1 MRTNGIAPEDL
12 RGMGVQCSKLA
23 PCPPPSTGGASNAAQ
38 ATLVP
43 SSVSSVA
50 MDIRNAHDNDM
61 DDSCCAEADA
71 VADFDDNDNEADAV
85 IALPADDDHG
95 QVSHPSSSAQSR
107 AVGDRGSVSMPVVD
121 FVPSSSS
128 SAPADAQVMSLSHS
142 QEEFLSNLPP
152 DLLGDALEQL
162 ARSATVCR
170 DHQIAEKLDAEA
182 VDSGGH
188 IVLSDHEGC
197 SRDEMVTPRRDTSK
211 AKPVPRA
218 AVSASGTKRSA
229 NGRDAISSSSKRARG
244 LQHVQ
249 QPIRQ
254 VNFALSLV
262 FTIVLTFICSLHA
275 DF

>member
-1 MRTNGIAPEDL
+1 MLDDDHDGGDDDFIHVIYTSCHCVRCNRSITTRTALRLPAQISPIVLNLFRELMRTNGIAPEDL

-23 PCPPPSTGGASNAAQ
+23 PCPPPSTGGTSNAAQ

-71 VADFDDNDNEADAV
+71 VPDFDDNDDADAV
-85 IALPADDDHG
+85 VALPADDDHG
-95 QVSHPSSSAQSR
+95 QVSHPSSSCQSHTL
-107 AVGDRGSVSMPVVD
+107 GLGSMPVLD
-121 FVPSSSS
+121 CVPSSSS
-128 SAPADAQVMSLSHS
+128 SAPADAPVVSLSHS

-152 DLLGDALEQL
+152 ELLGDALEQL

-188 IVLSDHEGC
+188 IVLSDHGGW
-197 SRDEMVTPRRDTSK
+197 S
-211 AKPVPRA
+211 
-218 AVSASGTKRSA
+218 
-229 NGRDAISSSSKRARG
+229 
-244 LQHVQ
+244 
-249 QPIRQ
+249 
-254 VNFALSLV
+254 
-262 FTIVLTFICSLHA
+262 
-275 DF
+275 